1 MLSNYCSV
9 FFLLQHEGLLLVE
22 GIVWNNPKAGFKT
35 VEWIFLIDRQPK
47 GVLGANSEDEFLP
60 SFFLIICDVISF
72 LHFP

>member
-1 MLSNYCSV
+1 M
-9 FFLLQHEGLLLVE
+9 E